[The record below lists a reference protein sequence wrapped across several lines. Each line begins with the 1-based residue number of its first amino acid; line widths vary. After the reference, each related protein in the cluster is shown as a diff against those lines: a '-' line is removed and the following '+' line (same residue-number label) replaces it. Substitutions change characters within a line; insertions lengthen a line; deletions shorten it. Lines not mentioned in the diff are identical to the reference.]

1 MIPDQMNNQLKNLSK
16 KDLLNLIQ
24 ILLDKNDHNYQLIN
38 HILNKKNQSIKPLK
52 GKIRRSMERDGAYH
66 SAYQMYIDYV
76 RASVDDKSILELSK
90 DVLEYFFIELEA
102 YGHPIP
108 EDLYDYTLDIYESAL
123 KSARALKDLE
133 SADDL
138 YTMIG
143 VGYEDTYEAFVDI
156 FHMYF
161 SYDDEENIIIDD

>member
-1 MIPDQMNNQLKNLSK
+1 
-16 KDLLNLIQ
+16 LI
-24 ILLDKNDHNYQLIN
+24 DHV
-38 HILNKKNQSIKPLK
+38 LNKKKQSIKSLK
-52 GKIRRSMERDGAYH
+52 NKIRRVMERDGAYH

-76 RASVDDKSILELSK
+76 RTSVDDNSILDLSK

-108 EDLYDYTLDIYESAL
+108 EELFDYTLDIYENAL

-138 YTMIG
+138 HTMVG
-143 VGYEDTYEAFVDI
+143 VGYVDTYEAFIDL
-156 FHMYF
+156 FYMYF
-161 SYDDEENIIIDD
+161 SYDDEENIVIDD